1 MTGAAVVRGPGSQA
15 ACCAEWRETLSARG
29 PGGSGAVVRKCT
41 DSGVEMRLGWV
52 LSRSDGLLLS
62 SREQLESFY
71 VRRAHHGE
79 VAAVEGG
86 NGRDVEPFR
95 NSDDRGVGSA

>member
-1 MTGAAVVRGPGSQA
+1 M
-15 ACCAEWRETLSARG
+15 
-29 PGGSGAVVRKCT
+29 
-41 DSGVEMRLGWV
+41 

-62 SREQLESFY
+62 SGEQLESFY

-95 NSDDRGVGSA
+95 NSDDRGVGSAQAEVGVALTELGHASNVGYRQLS